1 MSWIDAAALV
11 KWKVKM
17 QKFLF
22 SLSCG
27 LVLVLAGCS
36 DQPAAETKKAEP
48 AQPVSGQTALFK
60 MYQVA
65 RSWAPDA
72 VILNMTS
79 IHLTEVPAVR
89 GKAGAWQVT
98 FTSAEKSMARS
109 YTYSVIEGEG
119 NLHQGVFPGPQE
131 AWSGP
136 ADKTFL
142 ISAVKTDTDAALKTA
157 LEQAAD
163 YDKKNPK
170 LTISF
175 DLEMHEKFPNP
186 SWRVIWGESAGTSAM
201 SVLVDAFT
209 GKYLETLH

>member
-1 MSWIDAAALV
+1 
-11 KWKVKM
+11 
-17 QKFLF
+17 LF
-22 SLSCG
+22 R
-27 LVLVLAGCS
+27 
-36 DQPAAETKKAEP
+36 
-48 AQPVSGQTALFK
+48 

-65 RSWAPDA
+65 RLWAPDA
-72 VILNMTS
+72 SVLKLTS
-79 IHLTEVPAVR
+79 IHLTDVPAVR
-89 GKAGAWQVT
+89 GKAGAWQAT
-98 FTSAEKSMARS
+98 FTSAEKSVART

-136 ADKTFL
+136 AAKTFL
-142 ISAVKTDTDAALKTA
+142 IATVKTDTDTAYQTA

-170 LTISF
+170 ATISF
-175 DLEMHEKFPNP
+175 DLEMHENFPNP
-186 SWRVIWGESAGTSAM
+186 SWRVIWGESAGTSAI

>member
-1 MSWIDAAALV
+1 M
-11 KWKVKM
+11 KM
-17 QKFLF
+17 KMRKLLFL
-22 SLSCG
+22 LSYA

-36 DQPAAETKKAEP
+36 DQPVTEAKKETTP
-48 AQPVSGQTALFK
+48 AQPVTGQSALFR

-65 RSWAPDA
+65 RLWAPDA
-72 VILNMTS
+72 NVLKMSS

-89 GKAGAWQVT
+89 GKAGAWQAT
-98 FTSAEKSMARS
+98 FTSAEKSLTRS

-131 AWSGP
+131 AWSGA

-142 ISAVKTDTDAALKTA
+142 ISTVKFDTDAAYKTA

-163 YDKKNPK
+163 YDKKNSK
-170 LTISF
+170 VTISF
-175 DLEMHEKFPNP
+175 DLEMHEHFPNP
-186 SWRVIWGESAGTSAM
+186 SWRVIWGESASTAGI

>member
-1 MSWIDAAALV
+1 ME
-11 KWKVKM
+11 VKM
-17 QKFLF
+17 KKFLLP
-22 SLSCG
+22 LSYG

-36 DQPAAETKKAEP
+36 DQPVTEAKKAETP
-48 AQPVSGQTALFK
+48 AEPVTGQSALFR

-72 VILNMTS
+72 NVQKLTS

-89 GKAGAWQVT
+89 GKAGAWQAI

-109 YTYSVIEGEG
+109 YTYSVVEGEG

-142 ISAVKTDTDAALKTA
+142 ISTVKTDSDAAYKTA
-157 LEQAAD
+157 LEKAAD

-170 LTISF
+170 VTISF
-175 DLEMHEKFPNP
+175 DLEMHENFPNP

>member
-1 MSWIDAAALV
+1 M
-11 KWKVKM
+11 KRY
-17 QKFLF
+17 LF
-22 SLSCG
+22 PLCYG
-27 LVLVLAGCS
+27 LIAVLAGCS
-36 DQPAAETKKAEP
+36 DQPVTEAKKAGAP
-48 AQPVSGQTALFK
+48 VAPVSGQSALFK

-65 RSWAPDA
+65 RSWAPD
-72 VILNMTS
+72 VSILKLSS

-89 GKAGAWQVT
+89 GKAGAWQAT
-98 FTSAEKSMARS
+98 FVSAEKNMSRS

-131 AWSGP
+131 SWSGP

-142 ISAVKTDTDAALKTA
+142 ISTVKFDTDAAFQTA
-157 LEQAAD
+157 KEKAVE
-163 YDKKNPK
+163 YDQKNPK
-170 LTISF
+170 QTISF

-186 SWRVIWGESAGTSAM
+186 SWRVIWGESAGTASV

>member
-1 MSWIDAAALV
+1 MGAAALV
-11 KWKVKM
+11 KWKMIMK
-17 QKFLF
+17 KFLF
-22 SLSCG
+22 PLSYG
-27 LVLVLAGCS
+27 LILLLAGCS
-36 DQPAAETKKAEP
+36 DQPVTEAKKAETP
-48 AQPVSGQTALFK
+48 AEPVTGQSALFR

-65 RSWAPDA
+65 RLWASD
-72 VILNMTS
+72 VNVLKMNS

-89 GKAGAWQVT
+89 GKAGAWQAT
-98 FTSAEKSMARS
+98 FVSAEKSVTRS

-131 AWSGP
+131 PWSGP
-136 ADKTFL
+136 ATKTFL
-142 ISAVKTDTDAALKTA
+142 ISAVKIDTEAAYKAAL
-157 LEQAAD
+157 EPAAD

-175 DLEMHEKFPNP
+175 DLEMHENFPNP
-186 SWRVIWGESAGTSAM
+186 SWRVIWGESAGTSAN